1 MNMKQILIAAAVVAL
16 APLAAQANGAFTQK
30 FGEAYPAEIADSAS
44 VLSRADVRDDVL
56 ALDREA
62 QSFGEAFPYE
72 MKDPMTMRQLADVQR
87 EARNAPRMYGEANG
101 ERGHN

>member
-16 APLAAQANGAFTQK
+16 APLAAQAGASTQK
-30 FGEAYPAEIADSAS
+30 FGEAYPVEITDSAS

-62 QSFGEAFPYE
+62 QSFGEPFPHE
-72 MKDPMTMRQLADVQR
+72 MKDPMTTRQLADVR
-87 EARNAPRMYGEANG
+87 HEARNAPRMYGEASG